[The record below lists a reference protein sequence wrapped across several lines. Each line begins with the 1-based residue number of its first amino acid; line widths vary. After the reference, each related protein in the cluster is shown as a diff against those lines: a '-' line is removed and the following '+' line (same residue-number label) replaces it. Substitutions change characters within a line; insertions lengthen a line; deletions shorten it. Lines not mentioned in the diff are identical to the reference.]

1 MLLTGGC
8 SVAVLI
14 IAGLL
19 IGLLV
24 ADLLVIRRLLVPRI
38 SDYFEKA
45 PEFQVIPGVPVENAE
60 KVSFRTSDGLILR
73 GSVLNLGVTNPPG
86 LVVYMPEL
94 KGNHWTASR
103 YCDALIRQGYVIFAF
118 DFRGEGESDS
128 AEAYSPIHWMTE
140 YEMRDV
146 GAAMEFIESHP
157 RLSTLPILTFGVSR
171 GGVAALLA
179 GCRYP
184 RVRGVIADSA
194 FGTRTMIRFFAD
206 RFVDL
211 FVPRWL
217 YRFLPEWHIART
229 LRKAIAVSESRRGC
243 RYVHLEDEVSGLES
257 ESVLLISGGADTY
270 VSRSVARRIQ
280 SLAGPGAQLWIAPR
294 AKHNMARSVHC
305 SEYDRRVVE
314 HAAACLRSEAAG
326 SLAAVSNEITA
337 SESN

>member
-1 MLLTGGC
+1 MLVTGGC
-8 SVAVLI
+8 SVTVLI
-14 IAGLL
+14 LAGLL
-19 IGLLV
+19 ICLLL

-38 SDYFEKA
+38 CDYFEKA
-45 PEFQVIPGVPVENAE
+45 PEFQVVPGFPVANAE
-60 KVSFRTSDGLILR
+60 TVSFGTADGLKLR
-73 GSVLNLGVTNPPG
+73 GSVLNSDVCNPPG
-86 LVVYMPEL
+86 LVVFMPEL
-94 KGNHWTASR
+94 KGNHWMASR
-103 YCDALIRQGYVIFAF
+103 YCDALVRQGYVVFAF
-118 DFRGEGESDS
+118 DFRSQGESEA
-128 AEAYSPIHWMTE
+128 AENYSPIHWMTE
-140 YEMRDV
+140 YEMLDV

-157 RLSTLPILTFGVSR
+157 KLSTLPILTFGVSR

-229 LRKAIAVSESRRGC
+229 LRRAIAVSESRRGC

-257 ESVLLISGGADTY
+257 DSVLLISGGADTY

-280 SLAGPGAQLWIAPR
+280 ALAGPGSHLWIAPR

-305 SEYDRRVVE
+305 SEYDRRVVA
-314 HAAACLRSEAAG
+314 HAAACLQSETGERS
-326 SLAAVSNEITA
+326 AAVSGEIAT
-337 SESN
+337 SDNN